1 MKNPPF
7 LLSTLIALVAVILSF
22 VSFGTL
28 QKNGT
33 LQAELIK
40 KQDEI
45 SSLNVD
51 FNTKNTL
58 ANQNQQTIQT
68 TQKVVELANPILQQ
82 AGYLAA
88 KNKNEKLKTVLVR
101 HKLDKVIPSDEDL
114 KKIDKQIEEA
124 KAKQGAPGA
133 AAPATKEPSALRA
146 TTPAAPNP

>member
-7 LLSTLIALVAVILSF
+7 LLSTLMALVAVILSF
-22 VSFGTL
+22 ISFGAL

-45 SSLNVD
+45 QGLNVD
-51 FNTKNTL
+51 FNTKNAL

-68 TQKVVELANPILQQ
+68 TQKVVEVANQILQQ
-82 AGYLAA
+82 AGYIAA

-101 HKLDKVIPSDEDL
+101 HKLDKVIPSDADL
-114 KKIDKQIEEA
+114 KKIEEA
-124 KAKQGAPGA
+124 NAKQGQSGA
-133 AAPATKEPSALRA
+133 AAPAPKEPSALRA